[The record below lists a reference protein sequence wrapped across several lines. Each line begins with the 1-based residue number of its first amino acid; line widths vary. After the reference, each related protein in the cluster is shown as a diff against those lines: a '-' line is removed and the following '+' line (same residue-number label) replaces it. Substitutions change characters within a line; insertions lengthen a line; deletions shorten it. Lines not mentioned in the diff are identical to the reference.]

1 VDRAVGATPRAAVIA
16 LGSNLGDRHAAIAY
30 ARNRLST
37 VLSNIIQST
46 AVETE
51 PQGEGVGGQPLYL
64 NAVLTG
70 VTTLDARSL
79 VDTLLDIERGFGRE
93 RPYANAPR
101 TLDLDLILL
110 GDEIIDEPGL
120 QVPHPRFRER
130 FFVLG
135 PLAEIAS
142 TMRDPVTG
150 LSVSELLKRLLRD
163 ETC

>member
-1 VDRAVGATPRAAVIA
+1 VDRAVGAPRTAAIA
-16 LGSNLGDRHAAIAY
+16 VGSNLGDRHAAIAY

-46 AVETE
+46 IEETE
-51 PQGEGVGGQPLYL
+51 PEGEGVGGQPLYL

-79 VDTLLDIERGFGRE
+79 LDILLEIEREFGRE
-93 RPYANAPR
+93 RSFANAPR

-110 GDEIIDEPGL
+110 GDEVVDAPDL
-120 QVPHPRFRER
+120 KVPHPRFRER

-142 TMRDPVTG
+142 AMRDPVTG
-150 LSVSELLKRLLRD
+150 LSVAELLKRLLRD
-163 ETC
+163 ETR